1 MRFRIVAIRGAR
13 WCVGSRWQD
22 APMFLYQGVICEQVC
37 LLIGEGAADAIPWA
51 PVGLF
56 HGLGTMR
63 LRLAK
68 IQVV

>member
-1 MRFRIVAIRGAR
+1 
-13 WCVGSRWQD
+13 
-22 APMFLYQGVICEQVC
+22 MFLYQGVICEQVC